1 MRAEYCGS
9 DGLKLEDDSSELKK
23 KKKGSEAKT
32 MSWMVTHLDAVFTP
46 ERKSA
51 DYLLKLK
58 KFDCDVY
65 SSVTPQVLLLQGR
78 SSDDHIFWVSISLMD
93 NCTSLMSLI
102 LPNWF
107 VNAE

>member
-1 MRAEYCGS
+1 
-9 DGLKLEDDSSELKK
+9 
-23 KKKGSEAKT
+23 

>member
-1 MRAEYCGS
+1 
-9 DGLKLEDDSSELKK
+9 
-23 KKKGSEAKT
+23 

-78 SSDDHIFWVSISLMD
+78 SSDDHIFWVASSLMD
-93 NCTSLMSLI
+93 NCTSLMRLI

-107 VNAE
+107 MNAE